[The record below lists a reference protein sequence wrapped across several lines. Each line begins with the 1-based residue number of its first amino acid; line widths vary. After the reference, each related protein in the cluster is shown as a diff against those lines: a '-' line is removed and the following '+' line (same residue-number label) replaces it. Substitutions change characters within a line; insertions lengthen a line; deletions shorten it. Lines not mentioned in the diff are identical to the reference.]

1 MSKLSENRNTPE
13 LHVDAVK
20 YHYERTAD
28 GEIYAGS
35 LVGQNSAGNAVA
47 AADTANLVILGRA
60 ENSAV
65 AGEKVV
71 AKKGC
76 FLFENGEGSE
86 ALTVADIGKDCY
98 IVDDQTVGKIG
109 GTNKIKAGK
118 VIDVTADGV
127 AVLI

>member
-47 AADTANLVILGRA
+47 AADTANLVVLGRA

-86 ALTVADIGKDCY
+86 ALSVADIGKDCY

>member
-1 MSKLSENRNTPE
+1 MSKLTENRNTPE

-47 AADTANLVILGRA
+47 AADTANLVVLGRA

-86 ALTVADIGKDCY
+86 ALSVADIGKDCY

>member
-1 MSKLSENRNTPE
+1 MSKLTENRNTPE
-13 LHVDAVK
+13 LHVGAVK

-60 ENSAV
+60 ENSAES
-65 AGEKVV
+65 GEKIV

-86 ALTVADIGKDCY
+86 ALSVADIGKDCY

>member
-1 MSKLSENRNTPE
+1 MSKLTENRNTPE
-13 LHVDAVK
+13 LHVGAVK

-47 AADTANLVILGRA
+47 AADTANLVVLGRA

-86 ALTVADIGKDCY
+86 ALSVADIGKDCY

>member
-13 LHVDAVK
+13 LHIGAVK

-47 AADTANLVILGRA
+47 ATDTANLVVLGRA

-86 ALTVADIGKDCY
+86 ALSVADIGKDCY

>member
-47 AADTANLVILGRA
+47 AADTANLVVLGRA
-60 ENSAV
+60 ENSAA
-65 AGEKVV
+65 AGEKIVV
-71 AKKGC
+71 KRGV
-76 FLFENGEGSE
+76 FLYENGEGSE
-86 ALTVADIGKDCY
+86 ALTQADIGADCF
-98 IVDDQTVGKIG
+98 VCDDQTVGKIG
-109 GTNKIKAGK
+109 GTNKVKAG
-118 VIDVTADGV
+118 VVLDVTPEGV
-127 AVLI
+127 AVIV

>member
-47 AADTANLVILGRA
+47 AADTANLVVLGRA

-86 ALTVADIGKDCY
+86 ALSVADIGKDCY

-118 VIDVTADGV
+118 IIDVTADGV

>member
-47 AADTANLVILGRA
+47 AADTANLVVLGRA

-118 VIDVTADGV
+118 IIDVTADGV

>member
-13 LHVDAVK
+13 LHIGAAK

-28 GEIYAGS
+28 GEIFTGS

-60 ENSAV
+60 ENSAES
-65 AGEKVV
+65 GEKVV

-76 FLFENGEGSE
+76 FLFENGEGGE

-118 VIDVTADGV
+118 IIDVTADGV

>member
-13 LHVDAVK
+13 LHVGAVK

-47 AADTANLVILGRA
+47 AADTTNLVVLGRA

-71 AKKGC
+71 SKKGC
-76 FLFENGEGSE
+76 FLFENGEGGE

-118 VIDVTADGV
+118 IIDVTADGV

>member
-13 LHVDAVK
+13 LHVEAVK